1 VPADVPVRVE
11 PFSPNFLS
19 RMAAAD
25 LSISQAGYN
34 ACTNVL
40 ETRVRS
46 ILVPNPATLDQVTRA
61 DRLAERGL
69 ARVLEA
75 GSLDPERL
83 AAAIVDALA
92 APAPVHQVDLD
103 GARNTRRRLEEI
115 AEGVPWAARPWPT
128 VEQRFAGG

>member
-1 VPADVPVRVE
+1 
-11 PFSPNFLS
+11 
-19 RMAAAD
+19 MAAAD

-46 ILVPNPATLDQVTRA
+46 ILVPNPATLDQVIRA
-61 DRLAERGL
+61 GRLAERGL
-69 ARVLEA
+69 ARALDAE
-75 GSLDPERL
+75 SLDPERL

-103 GARNTRRRLEEI
+103 GARNTRRRIEEI
-115 AEGVPWAARPWPT
+115 AEGVPWAERPWPA
-128 VEQRFAGG
+128 VEQRLEGA